1 MIDKIYYCLASISL
15 LLYCF
20 KECYDYKK
28 NKHKDY
34 IKVNSIECDL
44 DEVFDDY
51 SLYNDND
58 ENLNDENLNDKN
70 LNDEKFIKKD
80 NYVINMN

>member
-28 NKHKDY
+28 NKQKDY

-51 SLYNDND
+51 SLYDENSNDENSNG
-58 ENLNDENLNDKN
+58 ENLNDEN
-70 LNDEKFIKKD
+70 FIKKD
-80 NYVINMN
+80 KYVINMN